1 MAASEPVTSDVKYVL
16 AIDLGTGGPKI
27 ALVST
32 RGEVVAHTIR
42 RNGLILLPP
51 EGVEQDPEEWW
62 STIRDGSKEL
72 LGSGVVDADDV
83 VAISISAQW
92 MGTVPVDAE
101 GNHLANALIWMD
113 SRGAPY
119 VRRQVKGVA
128 SVQGYDVRK
137 LKTWVQMTGGLPSR
151 AGKDPVGHILWFKHE
166 RPDIYARAH
175 KLLDVPD
182 YLNLRLTGRAA
193 TAHDVAVG
201 VWASDNRNLSDVRWV
216 PSLAE
221 WGGFDVDKLPEL
233 LSPGS
238 IVGAIKPDVAA
249 DWGLGEHV
257 QVVTGCGDT
266 AGAGIGS
273 GAVRDGDGHIY
284 VGTSSWVSCHVPY
297 KKTDVLSNITSLP
310 SGIPGRYWVA
320 TEQDTAGKTLQWLID
335 NVLYPDD
342 GLTGPPPDDVF
353 DRLNEVAATSPA
365 GSNGV
370 IFTPWLN
377 GERTPVDDHRI
388 RAGYHHLGL
397 STTRA
402 DLVRATFEGV
412 ALNTRW
418 MMEAAEKF
426 TKTPFPHLRF
436 LGGGASSAL
445 WCQIMA
451 DVLNRP
457 ILQLKDPRFAVVRGA
472 GFAGAVALGFLRW
485 QDIPD
490 LVAIERT
497 FEPDA
502 RNRAV
507 YDRHYTAFL
516 DLYKKNKGIHAKLTE
531 EPH

>member
-1 MAASEPVTSDVKYVL
+1 MAAGTDDRTYVL

-42 RNGLILLPP
+42 RNSLVLLPP

-62 STIRDGSKEL
+62 STIRDGSREL
-72 LGSGVVDADDV
+72 LGSGTVDPADV
-83 VAISISAQW
+83 AAISISAQW
-92 MGTVPVDAE
+92 MGTVPVDAQ
-101 GNHLANALIWMD
+101 GRHLSNALIWMD

-119 VRRQVKGVA
+119 VKRQVRGPGPLN
-128 SVQGYDVRK
+128 VQGYDPRK
-137 LKTWVQMTGGLPSR
+137 LKTWVQVTGGIPSL
-151 AGKDPVGHILWFKHE
+151 AGKDPVGHILWFAHE
-166 RPDIYARAH
+166 RPDVYAAAH

-182 YLNLRLTGRAA
+182 YLNMRLTGRAA
-193 TAHDVAVG
+193 TSHDVAVG
-201 VWASDNRNLSDVRWV
+201 LWASDNRDLSDVRWV
-216 PSLAE
+216 PGLAE
-221 WGGFDVDKLPEL
+221 WGGFDLHKLPEL
-233 LSPGS
+233 LVPGS
-238 IVGAIKPDVAA
+238 VVGTVLPEVAA

-257 QVVTGCGDT
+257 KVITGCGDT
-266 AGAGIGS
+266 SGAGIGS
-273 GAVRDGDGHIY
+273 GAVRDGEGHIY

-310 SGIPGRYWVA
+310 SAIPGRYWVA

-335 NVLYPDD
+335 NLLYPDD
-342 GLTGPPPDDVF
+342 GLGGPAPDDVF
-353 DRLNEVAATSPA
+353 DRLNEVAAKVPA

-426 TKTPFPHLRF
+426 TKQRFPHLRF
-436 LGGGASSAL
+436 IGGGASSPL

-451 DVLNRP
+451 DVLDRP
-457 ILQLKDPRFAVVRGA
+457 ILQVKDPRFAVVRGA
-472 GFAGAVALGFLRW
+472 GLAGAVALGHLRW

-490 LVAIERT
+490 LVEVEARYT
-497 FEPDA
+497 PDPST
-502 RNRAV
+502 RGV
-507 YDRHYTAFL
+507 HDRHFGAFVE
-516 DLYKKNKGIHAKLTE
+516 LYKRNKGIHGRLTRA
-531 EPH
+531 HD